1 MGAGRKKQ
9 TPVISVP
16 MEKKEQLI
24 KSSTRA
30 AFFPVASLGSCSGSG
45 LLAGG
50 EWMWMF
56 SFCQVGTPQSPQS
69 ASDSSNIEVGG
80 SQEAIMVL
88 TDPLQNPGILRLETP
103 LVGQPKEVGAK
114 RLAAAGLR
122 HYGPVGSFS
131 SR

>member
-1 MGAGRKKQ
+1 MGAGKKKQ
-9 TPVISVP
+9 TLVISVP

-24 KSSTRA
+24 KSSTRLT
-30 AFFPVASLGSCSGSG
+30 FFPLASLGSFQVQACWLVG
-45 LLAGG
+45 
-50 EWMWMF
+50 
-56 SFCQVGTPQSPQS
+56 SFCQVGTPQPPHS

-88 TDPLQNPGILRLETP
+88 TDPLQDPGTLRLETP
-103 LVGQPKEVGAK
+103 LVGQPKEVRAK
-114 RLAAAGLR
+114 RLEAAGLH